1 MATPC
6 AACGSPLPEHASLRG
21 FDRLHRTPGSFEV
34 AICRECGSGRTLPL
48 VGEEALAAFYPEGY
62 TAHVRPPTPLSG
74 FLATALARLRYHRA
88 LGRAPLGA
96 LRRLPAG
103 RLLDV
108 GSGRGDL
115 GDALTRKGWRV
126 TGVEPSE
133 RASAEARSRGLD
145 VEGGTIADV
154 TDRLE
159 PGFDAVVF
167 QHSLEHVSEP
177 LDDLMLVHRLLREG
191 GLLLVSVP
199 NFDSWQRRRFGS
211 AWLHLDLPRHRSHF
225 SARGLELLVRRAGFE
240 VASVHTSTHPDGLPM
255 SVQYRVLGRRRLEHG
270 ALLYASVGLSL
281 VLVPLSAALNAI
293 AGGGDVLD
301 LVAVKGSGVETARR

>member
-1 MATPC
+1 MCP
-6 AACGSPLPEHASLRG
+6 
-21 FDRLHRTPGSFEV
+21 
-34 AICRECGSGRTLPL
+34 ECGSGRTLPI
-48 VGEEALAAFYPEGY
+48 VDEDSLAAFYPEGY
-62 TAHVRPPTPLSG
+62 TAHVRPPTPLYG
-74 FLATALARLRYHRA
+74 FLSTWLARWRYGRA
-88 LGRAPLGA
+88 LQRPPLSA
-96 LRRLPAG
+96 LRARPAG

-115 GDALTRKGWRV
+115 GVELSRRGWRV

-133 RASAEARSRGLD
+133 RASAEARSRGRA
-145 VEGGTIADV
+145 VERGTISEVAE
-154 TDRLE
+154 RLD

-167 QHSLEHVSEP
+167 QHSLEHVTEP
-177 LDDLMLVHRLLREG
+177 LDDLEAAREVLREG

-225 SARGLELLVRRAGFE
+225 SAPGLELLAERAGFE

-255 SVQYRVLGRRRLEHG
+255 SAQYRLLGRRRFDHG
-270 ALLYASVGLSL
+270 ILLYASVGLSL
-281 VLVPLSAALNAI
+281 VLVPLSAALNGI

-301 LVAVKGSGVETARR
+301 LVAVKGSGAEARR

>member
-6 AACGSPLPEHASLRG
+6 AACGSPLPDQAALRG
-21 FDRLHRTPGSFEV
+21 FDRLHGIPGSFEV
-34 AICRECGSGRTLPL
+34 AICRECGSGRTVP
-48 VGEEALAAFYPEGY
+48 VVSDDTLAAFYPDDY
-62 TAHVRPPTPLSG
+62 TAHARPPPR
-74 FLATALARLRYHRA
+74 LAGSAIALIRWRYRRA
-88 LGRAPLGA
+88 LQRPPLGA
-96 LRRLPAG
+96 LRGLSTG

-115 GDALTRKGWRV
+115 GVALSGEGWRV

-133 RASAEARSRGLD
+133 RASAEARARGLV
-145 VEGGTIADV
+145 VERGTIAEV
-154 TDRLE
+154 AERLE

-167 QHSLEHVSEP
+167 QHSLEHVTEP
-177 LDDLMLVHRLLREG
+177 LDDLKAAHGLLRDG

-225 SARGLELLVRRAGFE
+225 SARGLELLVGRAGFE

-255 SVQYRVLGRRRLEHG
+255 SAQYRLLGRRRFDRG
-270 ALLYASVGLSL
+270 MLLYASVGLNL
-281 VLVPLSAALNAI
+281 LLVPLSAALNAI

-301 LVAVKGSGVETARR
+301 LVAVKGSGAESRR